1 MDYTFNQSINNCIDI
16 LLDCDLIDYS
26 KSYELRARV
35 ADNDETAYKEIQ
47 DMLERFSGGNI
58 YG

>member
-26 KSYELRARV
+26 KSYELRTRV